1 MESLSQIEKK
11 VSKDIPPKMRFN
23 PIKKDEVVGK
33 RIFDIVKMI
42 ARGL

>member
-11 VSKDIPPKMRFN
+11 VCKDIPSKMGFD
-23 PIKKDEVVGK
+23 PIKEDEIIEK

-42 ARGL
+42 TRGF